1 MNSRE
6 RVEAALSHRE
16 PDRVPLDLGGSA
28 VTGMHVSTV
37 YALRQLLELDPPFTP
52 VKVVE
57 PYQMLGEIAPDLQD
71 ALRVDVVGLV
81 PKENML
87 GFENSDWKPWT
98 LFDGTPVLVPG
109 KFNTEK
115 ETDGSIIQYPKG
127 DRSSEPCVRM
137 PRDGF
142 YFDSTDRQRP
152 IDWDDLDPE
161 DNLEEFGPIAAEELR
176 FLEEESKRLHETG
189 KAIFANF
196 GGTSFGDIALVPG
209 MPLREPKGI
218 RGVKEWY
225 MCSVRRPDVML
236 RVYERQLEIALENLE
251 KIHNAV
257 GDRVSVL
264 FITGTDFG
272 GQTRPLMSNASYA
285 KLYKP
290 FHRWVNDWVHENTEW
305 KTFIHSCGS
314 VEPLINDF
322 IEAGFDILNP
332 VQTAAANM
340 DPGAL
345 KAKYGDRVTF
355 WGGGVNTQGTLP
367 FGLPGEVRREVA
379 ERIRVFSP
387 GGGFVFNTV
396 HNVQPRIPVENVQ
409 AMYETVRECGSY

>member
-6 RVEAALSHRE
+6 RVEAALGHQE

-37 YALRQLLELDPPFTP
+37 YALRQSLGLDSPSTP
-52 VKVVE
+52 VRVVE
-57 PYQMLGEIAPDLQD
+57 PFQMLGEIAPDLLD
-71 ALRVDVVGLV
+71 ALGVDVVGLGLRD
-81 PKENML
+81 NMF
-87 GFENSDWKPWT
+87 GFENSGWKPWT

-109 KFNTEK
+109 RFNTEQ
-115 ETDGSIIQYPKG
+115 EPDGSIFQYPQG
-127 DRSSEPCVRM
+127 DSSCEPSVKM

-142 YFDSTDRQRP
+142 YFDSLDRQGP
-152 IDWDDLDPE
+152 IDWEDLDPE
-161 DNLEEFGPIAAEELR
+161 DNLEEFGPIADEELR
-176 FLEEESKRLHETG
+176 YLEKESRRLFETG

-209 MPLREPKGI
+209 MQLGEPRGI

-225 MCSVRRPDVML
+225 MCSVRRPDYML
-236 RVYERQLEIALENLE
+236 KIYERQLEIALENLE
-251 KIHNAV
+251 KIYGAV
-257 GDRVSVL
+257 GDRVSVA

-290 FHRWVNDWVHENTEW
+290 FHRRVNDWIHENTDW

-314 VEPLINDF
+314 VEPLIGEF

-332 VQTAAANM
+332 VQTTAANM
-340 DPGAL
+340 DPAAL
-345 KAKYGDRVTF
+345 KAKYGEEITF
-355 WGGGVNTQGTLP
+355 WGGGVDTQGTLP
-367 FGLPGEVRREVA
+367 FGSPEEVRRQVA
-379 ERIRVFSP
+379 ERIRVLSP

-396 HNVQPRIPVENVQ
+396 HNVQPRVPIENVL
-409 AMYETVRECGSY
+409 AMYETVLEH